1 MKLLR
6 RRDLVCRQA
15 VELMTDYL
23 EGRLSRAGRRRFEVH
38 LAGCPNCT
46 EYLAQLR
53 ETIRLTGQAA
63 APEALPPQLR
73 DDLIQLYRQWQSE
86 QDPPAP

>member
-6 RRDLVCRQA
+6 GRDLVCRQA

-23 EGRLSRAGRRRFEVH
+23 EGRLSRSERRRFETH
-38 LAGCPNCT
+38 LANCPHCT

-63 APEALPPQLR
+63 APEDVPPQTR
-73 DDLIQLYRQWQSE
+73 DDLIQLYRQWKSE
-86 QDPPAP
+86 Q

>member
-1 MKLLR
+1 VKLLR
-6 RRDLVCRQA
+6 SRDIVCRQA

-23 EGRLSRAGRRRFEVH
+23 EGRLSRAGRRRFEAH
-38 LAGCPNCT
+38 LAGCPHCT

-53 ETIRLTGQAA
+53 EAIRLTGQAA
-63 APEALPPQLR
+63 APEDLPPRMR

-86 QDPPAP
+86 Q

>member
-1 MKLLR
+1 MKLPQRLH

-23 EGRLSRAGRRRFEVH
+23 EDRLSRAQRRRFEGH
-38 LAGCPNCT
+38 LAACPNCT

-53 ETIRLTGQAA
+53 ETIRLTGQAG
-63 APEALPPQLR
+63 APEDLPAQTQ
-73 DDLIQLYRQWQSE
+73 DDLIQLFRQWQSE
-86 QDPPAP
+86 Q